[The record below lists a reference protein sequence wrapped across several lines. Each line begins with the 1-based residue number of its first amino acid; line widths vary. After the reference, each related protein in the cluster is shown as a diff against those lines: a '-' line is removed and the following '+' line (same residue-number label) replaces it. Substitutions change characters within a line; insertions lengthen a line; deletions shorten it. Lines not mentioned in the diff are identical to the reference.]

1 MSDSGTD
8 FMTSYSPIEN
18 VTVDH
23 MNKLDFVVST
33 IPRGFALV

>member
-1 MSDSGTD
+1 MSDYGTD

-23 MNKLDFVVST
+23 MNAHDVVAIS
-33 IPRGFALV
+33 RGFVLI